1 MAPTFAEYEQALRV
15 VGCDIAYHELK
26 EGDRGYALTGD
37 ILDEI
42 LLHLDLVILCN
53 PNNPTGLLAEP
64 ELMSRIVKRCRETG
78 TFLVIDEC
86 FQDFIE
92 DRDRHTKKNMLG
104 EYQNLFLLKA
114 FTKRYAMAGI
124 RLGYGLCSNLAVLE
138 KMQEAVQPWN
148 VSIPAQAAGVAAL
161 EEEEYVD
168 EARQIIGAEREFL
181 RDGLRQLGFSVYD
194 SRANYIFFRGPSG
207 LVEHALK
214 KQVLIRDCSNYRGLS
229 EGYYRVA
236 VRTHE
241 ENIKLLEALA

>member
-1 MAPTFAEYEQALRV
+1 
-15 VGCDIAYHELK
+15 
-26 EGDRGYALTGD
+26 
-37 ILDEI
+37 
-42 LLHLDLVILCN
+42 
-53 PNNPTGLLAEP
+53 
-64 ELMSRIVKRCRETG
+64 
-78 TFLVIDEC
+78 
-86 FQDFIE
+86 
-92 DRDRHTKKNMLG
+92 MLG